1 MNVRDDGVLS
11 PYLFTYYVRDIIS
24 SIANCGVGCHVGE
37 YCMNLFVYADNMV
50 LLAPA
55 WSAMQKM
62 LTILKTV
69 CTKYDIV
76 INTQKTVCMVVNP
89 KCSSKSL

>member
-1 MNVRDDGVLS
+1 MIWFYWLDR
-11 PYLFTYYVRDIIS
+11 
-24 SIANCGVGCHVGE
+24 
-37 YCMNLFVYADNMV
+37 
-50 LLAPA
+50 A

-89 KCSSKSL
+89 KCLRKSLCVSFPQFALDNRN